1 MVGDYHNLVHTYVHP
16 SQLSTYSSLA
26 GALTPATAARQFS
39 SSTRK
44 RVPQTACKG
53 ISDPVFIPIGFDYFS
68 QARQGVA
75 LRDFAIRSQSAL
87 TQLVSGANEHVLAEL
102 EIRKI
107 DLRIMVTVIL
117 NAIIEM
123 YSGRR

>member
-1 MVGDYHNLVHTYVHP
+1 MVGDYHSLVHTYVHP

-26 GALTPATAARQFS
+26 GALTPATVTCQFL

-53 ISDPVFIPIGFDYFS
+53 TSDPAFFPIGFDYFS

-87 TQLVSGANEHVLAEL
+87 TQLVSGANEHVLAGLEL
-102 EIRKI
+102 RKI
-107 DLRIMVTVIL
+107 DLRIMVIVIL
-117 NAIIEM
+117 NAIIKT